1 MFLSS
6 NGASFL
12 QKDMY
17 FHCLNRHTWAN
28 VYFSV
33 LAIVQGGRN
42 GRQTRGGMFCVLS
55 LVQMC
60 SQLVHLK
67 KCLKLQLMA
76 DHCTISSAWE
86 TNSNRKASKGE
97 HSTSRWQVKGVMGAW
112 FMAKPLPMANR
123 HIKGILTA
131 YVRCYKKSSD

>member
-1 MFLSS
+1 
-6 NGASFL
+6 
-12 QKDMY
+12 MY

-76 DHCTISSAWE
+76 DHCTISSAWKQVQIE
-86 TNSNRKASKGE
+86 K
-97 HSTSRWQVKGVMGAW
+97 QVKVNPRPPDGR
-112 FMAKPLPMANR
+112 L
-123 HIKGILTA
+123 KGLWVCGSWLSPSQWPIATLKA
-131 YVRCYKKSSD
+131 F